1 MSRYLVITAGSPR
14 GGEATW
20 DSLYENVLN
29 PLNADLAIA
38 TSKDYVDESLSL
50 FKKQNILG
58 FLKIMKII
66 LNITQKII
74 LKSP

>member
-1 MSRYLVITAGSPR
+1 MNRYLVITAGSPR

-20 DSLYENVLN
+20 DSLYQNVLN

-50 FKKQNILG
+50 FKKA
-58 FLKIMKII
+58 KY
-66 LNITQKII
+66 T
-74 LKSP
+74 